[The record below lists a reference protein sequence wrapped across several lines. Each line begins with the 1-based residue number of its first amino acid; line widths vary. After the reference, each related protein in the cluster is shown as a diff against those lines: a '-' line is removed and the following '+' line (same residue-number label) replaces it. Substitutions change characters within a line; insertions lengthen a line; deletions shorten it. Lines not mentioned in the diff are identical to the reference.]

1 MGPAEIV
8 ASLQQLCEEK
18 GPRLTTEQ
26 IVEWIEE
33 LDGFECHAELIAFA
47 KKMKARQYARL
58 LEYEDPDYG
67 RRFKRLW
74 SFRDGRRNR
83 RYYNDITQLPAAERR
98 RLLED
103 YIKFAG
109 QLRSVRR
116 AMNDALAGQNFFE
129 FYGDEDEA
137 VGEPAVAGA

>member
-8 ASLQQLCEEK
+8 DSLRQLCEEK
-18 GPRLTTEQ
+18 GPRLTTEE
-26 IVEWIEE
+26 IVDWIEG

-58 LEYEDPDYG
+58 LEYDDPDYG

-83 RYYNDITQLPAAERR
+83 RYYNDITRLETPERR
-98 RLLED
+98 RLLDD
-103 YIKFAG
+103 YVKFAG
-109 QLRSVRR
+109 QLRTVRR

-129 FYGDEDEA
+129 FYADDEDDAPAPVAAEA
-137 VGEPAVAGA
+137 

>member
-8 ASLQQLCEEK
+8 ASLQQLCEER

-26 IVEWIEE
+26 IVDWIED
-33 LDGFECHAELIAFA
+33 LNGFETDAELIAFA

-58 LEYEDPDYG
+58 LEYDDPDYG

-74 SFRDGRRNR
+74 SFRDKRRNR
-83 RYYNDITQLPAAERR
+83 RFYSDITQLPAAERR

-109 QLRSVRR
+109 QLRTVRR

-129 FYGDEDEA
+129 FYGDDDLPID
-137 VGEPAVAGA
+137 EPAIAEA

>member
-8 ASLQQLCEEK
+8 DSLQQLCQEK

-26 IVEWIEE
+26 IVDWIED
-33 LDGFECHAELIAFA
+33 LNGFESDAELIAFA

-58 LEYEDPDYG
+58 LEYDDPDYG

-74 SFRDGRRNR
+74 SFRDKRRNR
-83 RYYNDITQLPAAERR
+83 RFYSDITQLPAAERR
-98 RLLED
+98 RLLEE

-109 QLRSVRR
+109 QLRTVRR

-129 FYGDEDEA
+129 FYGDEDG
-137 VGEPAVAGA
+137 VDEPAVAEA

>member
-26 IVEWIEE
+26 IVDWIEY
-33 LDGFECHAELIAFA
+33 LNGFESDAELIAFA

-58 LEYEDPDYG
+58 LEYDDPDYG

-74 SFRDGRRNR
+74 SFRDKRRNR
-83 RYYNDITQLPAAERR
+83 RFYSDITQLPAAERR

-129 FYGDEDEA
+129 FYGDDDA
-137 VGEPAVAGA
+137 PVDEPAVAGA

>member
-8 ASLQQLCEEK
+8 DSLQQLCEEM
-18 GPRLTTEQ
+18 GPKLTTEQ
-26 IVEWIEE
+26 IVVWIED
-33 LDGFECHAELIAFA
+33 LNGFESDAELIAFA

-58 LEYEDPDYG
+58 LEYDDADYG
-67 RRFKRLW
+67 RRIKRLW
-74 SFRDGRRNR
+74 SFRDKRRNR
-83 RYYNDITQLPAAERR
+83 RFYYDITQKPPAERR
-98 RLLED
+98 RLLEE

-116 AMNDALAGQNFFE
+116 AMNDALAGQNFFG
-129 FYGDEDEA
+129 FYGDEDE